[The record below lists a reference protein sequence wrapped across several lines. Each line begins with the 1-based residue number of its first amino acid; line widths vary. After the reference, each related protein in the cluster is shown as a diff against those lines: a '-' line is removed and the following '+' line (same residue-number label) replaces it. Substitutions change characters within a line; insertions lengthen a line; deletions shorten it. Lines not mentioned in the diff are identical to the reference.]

1 MLTTINELEKEIDRF
16 HKNIKDS
23 NDLMQILSSVASL
36 TKAQTESFET
46 KADSLHADLEKL
58 SPELS
63 VLFQEHIKE
72 FISEVHEE
80 HQAYQTAVTTLFES
94 FSAKITDAEKSIAE
108 IPSKLATQSADAHK
122 NYLDELNR
130 IETSHTQALNA
141 AMEQH
146 AGKMATVT
154 ETILKAPSVLEE
166 QLQKDRSQNADS
178 LKQIQE
184 QYAAELARTNDEFSK
199 QLLFVVESIQ
209 AIPREIKN
217 NSAQQN
223 SLFLKELQEI
233 MDARI
238 AQLKETENHVIA
250 MSQQLENKYNEFLA
264 TLEATNMDQLYKYC
278 QGMNKSLNM
287 KLGIA
292 LAGIATAIVIS
303 IISLFI

>member
-1 MLTTINELEKEIDRF
+1 MFTTINELEKEIDRF

-94 FSAKITDAEKSIAE
+94 FSAKITDAEKSITE

-130 IETSHTQALNA
+130 IESSHAQTLNA

-146 AGKMATVT
+146 AGKMDTVT
-154 ETILKAPSVLEE
+154 EAILKAPSV
-166 QLQKDRSQNADS
+166 
-178 LKQIQE
+178 
-184 QYAAELARTNDEFSK
+184 
-199 QLLFVVESIQ
+199 
-209 AIPREIKN
+209 
-217 NSAQQN
+217 
-223 SLFLKELQEI
+223 
-233 MDARI
+233 
-238 AQLKETENHVIA
+238 
-250 MSQQLENKYNEFLA
+250 
-264 TLEATNMDQLYKYC
+264 
-278 QGMNKSLNM
+278 
-287 KLGIA
+287 
-292 LAGIATAIVIS
+292 
-303 IISLFI
+303 